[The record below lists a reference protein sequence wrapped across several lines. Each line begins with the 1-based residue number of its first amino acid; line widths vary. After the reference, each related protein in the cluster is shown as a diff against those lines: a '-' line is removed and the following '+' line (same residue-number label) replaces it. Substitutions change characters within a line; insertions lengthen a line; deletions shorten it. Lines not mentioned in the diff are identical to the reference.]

1 MTATTKEENQRQYE
15 VVDQLLSMH
24 SAYRDRLEHR
34 AFLLNSLLVAASL
47 ILCATSFINDEQ
59 IKLLGWNPNVARL
72 IFGGISVV
80 VLIFAIAEFR
90 VDWKSVAGK
99 HALAVQQLGELKV
112 AYRTEFSKGQGQD
125 EKANRRLT
133 LQYRRIMKDI
143 VPVPERQFVKLKKLH
158 QAKKALSRRIAEH
171 PTSPVWFL
179 RCVMCWEGAWKAW
192 KGRQK

>member
-1 MTATTKEENQRQYE
+1 MTTTTKEENQRQYE

-24 SAYRDRLEHR
+24 SIYRDRLELR

-47 ILCATSFINDEQ
+47 ILCAASFINDEQ
-59 IKLLGWNPNVARL
+59 IRLLGWDPNVARL

-99 HALAVQQLGELKV
+99 HALAVHQLGELKV
-112 AYRTEFSKGQGQD
+112 EYRTEFSRSQGQD

-133 LQYRRIMKDI
+133 LQYKRIMKDL
-143 VPVPERQFVKLKKLH
+143 VPVPERQFVGLKKLH
-158 QAKKALSRRIAEH
+158 QAKKALSRRIAEN

-179 RCVMCWEGAWKAW
+179 RFVMCWEGLWRAWRDRK
-192 KGRQK
+192 K